1 MTSGLDLLTVEK
13 APVNNVT
20 LVCSA
25 CHRPQLLAA
34 PVSGSI
40 PACSAC
46 KGPLILQQPVIFTCI
61 FCSIRSKPA
70 LTDPHVRRACPKCTK
85 ALSLAPSDGPVAT
98 PSPAMAITLVT
109 QSPALFDEPE
119 VAVPGGSMPAGT
131 TFGHYRIEREL
142 ARGGMGIVYVAL
154 DPALKRKVALK
165 VMIAGEAA
173 SDDAVRRFVR
183 EARAAGQLRHPN
195 IVAVHDA
202 GEVAGR
208 HYFTMDLIAGKELS
222 ELIGAGA
229 SLHDQVDIVQTV
241 CLALHHAH
249 EHGIVHRDLKPA
261 NIMVTTDGRP
271 VVMDFGLAK
280 DVSSD
285 ASFRSMSGVVQGTPS
300 YMSPEQAQGRTNDID
315 RRTDV
320 YALGV
325 ILYELAT
332 GRRPFA
338 GNTLF
343 DTIRAVVNDE
353 PEQPRALAAEVDAS
367 LNAVIL
373 RCLEK
378 HREARYA
385 TAKDLA
391 DDLGRWLAGE
401 AVTAKEQPTAVRI
414 WRQLRN
420 RPKLLAVIGA
430 SVAALLAG
438 SLSAV
443 IFLSDDPLALAQRD
457 VASGDP
463 ARIRAAAVTVAAQ
476 LHEGKI
482 RSSDRQRALTLLR
495 AVAVSGDVD
504 AEKAADQAL
513 VAAADNSAAIP
524 FLEVISNRQASMA
537 RRTNALNAL
546 GKLGTAAAAEET
558 AKQLTSLGATDHDMV
573 FAKAAFSTALLLHR
587 QTGSE
592 TVSAVAAEQK
602 NPSSLRVAALEAL
615 GDGQIVTIGPAM
627 NRLLRLAGDMDVA
640 VGEAATSALARQRS
654 REAIFQEYRLGAVAS
669 TVVGAVSGVNRQVAD
684 RNRQMMAMA
693 ENEELGESSD
703 TTKPDRDPATVV
715 AGKLTSPEVET
726 RLTAAYDLGHLGGP
740 GAVAPLLAAL
750 SDRDGGVRRVAG
762 HSLVVIATKD
772 PVPWAPIAELLTNPD
787 AGIRADAA
795 RALGGLEAQEAVPAL
810 AEHLTSEGD
819 ALARLALVEA
829 LGRCHDPAGL
839 PALRHTWAHV
849 GTAKQADLALAC
861 ISALAADKAY
871 RGATLPDLILAL
883 DHPSK
888 TVREAAGAALS
899 TVTGTAL
906 GTDAARWRTWLAK
919 QQ

>member
-1 MTSGLDLLTVEK
+1 MNT
-13 APVNNVT
+13 VT
-20 LVCSA
+20 LVCGA
-25 CHRPQLLAA
+25 CHRAQLLTD
-34 PVSGSI
+34 PVSGSL
-40 PACSAC
+40 PSCSAC
-46 KGPLILQQPVIFTCI
+46 KGRLLLDKPVIYC
-61 FCSIRSKPA
+61 CNACGVRSKPA
-70 LTDPHVRRACPKCTK
+70 LTDPNVRRACPKCTK
-85 ALSLAPSDGPVAT
+85 PLSLAPSGAT
-98 PSPAMAITLVT
+98 ATAPIPAMAITVVT
-109 QSPALFDEPE
+109 QAPALFDEPE

-142 ARGGMGIVYVAL
+142 ARGGMGIVYVAM

-173 SDDAVRRFVR
+173 SEDAVRRFVR

-202 GEVAGR
+202 GEVDGR

-222 ELIGAGA
+222 EWIGAGA
-229 SLHDQVDIVQTV
+229 SLHDQVDIMQTI

-261 NIMVTTDGRP
+261 NIMVTSDGRP

-300 YMSPEQAQGRTNDID
+300 YMSPEQAQGRTSEID

-378 HREARYA
+378 HREARYP
-385 TAKDLA
+385 TARDLA

-401 AVTAKEQPTAVRI
+401 AVSAKEQPTAVRV

-420 RPKLLAVIGA
+420 RPKLLGGIGA
-430 SVAALLAG
+430 GVAALLAG
-438 SLSAV
+438 TISAV
-443 IFLSDDPLALAQRD
+443 IFLGDDPLALAQRD

-463 ARIRAAAVTVAAQ
+463 ARVRAAAVTVAAQ
-476 LHEGKI
+476 MSEGKI
-482 RSSDRQRALTLLR
+482 RASDRQRALALLR
-495 AVAVSGDVD
+495 LVTVSGDAE

-513 VAAADNSAAIP
+513 VAASDNTAAAQ
-524 FLEVISNRQASMA
+524 FLEVIVNRQASFA
-537 RRTNALNAL
+537 RRMNAMTSL
-546 GKLGTAAAAEET
+546 GKLGSSAVDAEET
-558 AKQLTSLGATDHDMV
+558 AKRLTSLGSTEADMA
-573 FAKAAFSTALLLHR
+573 FAQSAFATALLLNR
-587 QTGSE
+587 ETGSE
-592 TVSAVAAEQK
+592 LVSAVAAEQK
-602 NPSSLRVAALEAL
+602 NPSALRVAALEAL
-615 GDGQIVTIGPAM
+615 GDGHIVTIGPAM
-627 NRLLRLAGDMDVA
+627 NRMMRLAGDMDLA

-669 TVVGAVSGVNRQVAD
+669 NVVGAVSGLNRQVAD
-684 RNRQMMAMA
+684 RNRQMMSMA
-693 ENEELGESSD
+693 EAEENGEPAEGK
-703 TTKPDRDPATVV
+703 KPAIDPAKVV
-715 AGKLTSPEVET
+715 AGKLSSPEVET
-726 RLTAAYDLGHLGGP
+726 RLTAAYDLGQVGGP
-740 GAVAPLLAAL
+740 GAVAPLTTAL
-750 SDRDGGVRRVAG
+750 SDSDGGVRRVAG
-762 HSLVVIATKD
+762 HSLVLVATKD
-772 PVPWAPIAELLTNPD
+772 PVPWAPIVELLDHADP
-787 AGIRADAA
+787 GIRADAA
-795 RALGGLEAQEAVPAL
+795 RALGSLEAQAAVPAL
-810 AEHLTSEGD
+810 AEHLNNEHA
-819 ALARLALVEA
+819 ALTRLALVEA

-839 PALRHTWAHV
+839 PALRHTWSQA
-849 GTAKQADLALAC
+849 GTAAQADLAIAC
-861 ISALAADKAY
+861 VTAFGAGNGFS
-871 RGATLPDLILAL
+871 GATFPDLILAL
-883 DHPSK
+883 EHPSK

-899 TVTGTAL
+899 KATGTSL
-906 GTDAARWRTWLAK
+906 GTDAGRWRTWMAK
-919 QQ
+919 QK